1 MYKKKYRKEV
11 VEVTSGIEL
20 AINYI
25 EEGNTESAL
34 NVLDALKNEVEY
46 ISDIYDDE
54 EDELKNEIENLGEII
69 YELKHR

>member
-46 ISDIYDDE
+46 ISDVYDDE
-54 EDELKNEIENLGEII
+54 ADGLKNEIENLGEII